1 MYQNPIIFE
10 VIKNLMIATKDFL
23 FVHVP
28 KTGGM
33 SLTNYFIANFSGNEI
48 WVSSKNINHTKWLG
62 GKYNKQKELKHFQG
76 RRHGDLDYS
85 LQIYESIFDKQP
97 DEVFTII
104 RDPAKLLFSFF
115 KHIQKEKVIKRQ
127 GLDKNDLPKFIKFA
141 KNYGFKEF
149 VSKYKFYNMTDD
161 DLLKFYQH
169 TNKIK
174 ISTIPLEYLNKY
186 MNLRFPKNKNKL
198 KEINST
204 KYSKRDSISNEAAEI
219 IYIKYK
225 KYNELYLKILSE
237 YKSNYGG

>member
-1 MYQNPIIFE
+1 M
-10 VIKNLMIATKDFL
+10 LATKDFL

-33 SLTNYFIANFSGNEI
+33 SLTNYFISNFSGNEI
-48 WVSSKNINHTKWLG
+48 WVTSKNINHTKRLAE
-62 GKYNKQKELKHFQG
+62 KYNLQKELKHFQG

-85 LQIYESIFDKQP
+85 LQIYESIFDRQP
-97 DEVFTII
+97 DEIFTII
-104 RDPAKLLFSFF
+104 REPSELLFSYFM
-115 KHIQKEKVIKRQ
+115 HIQKERVINRR
-127 GLDKNDLPKFIKFA
+127 GLDKNDLPNFIKVA

-149 VSKYKFYNMTDD
+149 VSKYKFYKMDDD

-169 TNKIK
+169 TSKIR
-174 ISTIPLEYLNKY
+174 ISIIPLEYLSRY
-186 MNLRFPKNKNKL
+186 INLRFPKNENKL
-198 KEINST
+198 KKINST

-237 YKSNYGG
+237 FKSNYGG